1 MSKKF
6 IIVCITKMAAIPKLV
21 PSWLLQLC
29 YSLVSSQDATASSF
43 ALYAAMNNHLIQSH
57 TPPREAA
64 VHGIP
69 VRVCVCSR
77 GLSTI

>member
-1 MSKKF
+1 MSKKC
-6 IIVCITKMAAIPKLV
+6 IIVCITKMAAISKLV

-57 TPPREAA
+57 THPHEKLPFM
-64 VHGIP
+64 VFLCVC
-69 VRVCVCSR
+69 VRVV
-77 GLSTI
+77 